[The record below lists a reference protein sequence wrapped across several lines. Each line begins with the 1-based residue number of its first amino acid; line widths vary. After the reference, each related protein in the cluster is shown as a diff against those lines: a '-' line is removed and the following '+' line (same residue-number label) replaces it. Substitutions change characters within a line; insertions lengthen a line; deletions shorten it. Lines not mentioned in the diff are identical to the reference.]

1 MCRHLAYLGPP
12 VTLSSLIL
20 EPAYGLHRQAWAPRR
35 VLGTATVNVDG
46 FGAGWYGADGV
57 GRYRR
62 AVPIWTDTSFP
73 SLATSLRSSAVLAA
87 VRSATEGM
95 PVSEGACAPFAA
107 DLWLFSHNG
116 VVHGWPD
123 SLEKLASTLR
133 TADLMTLD
141 APTDAAVLW
150 ALVRQHLVSGDS
162 PDVSLATVVNDVR
175 AAANGRLNLLLTDG
189 RQIAAT
195 RWGESLYYLRG
206 DDFVVVASEPY
217 DDSPQ
222 WTEVPDA
229 TVVTATSDNVAL
241 RPLDFYS

>member
-12 VTLSSLIL
+12 VTLSSLLL
-20 EPAYGLHRQAWAPRR
+20 EPTYGLHRQAWAPRR

-46 FGAGWYGADGV
+46 FGVGWYGPDGV

-62 AVPIWTDTSFP
+62 AVPMWTDTSFP
-73 SLATSLRSSAVLAA
+73 SLASSLRSPAVLAA
-87 VRSATEGM
+87 VRSASEGM
-95 PVSEGACAPFAA
+95 PVSDGACAPFSSGQ
-107 DLWLFSHNG
+107 WLFSHNG
-116 VVHGWPD
+116 IVHGWPE
-123 SLEKLASTLR
+123 SLEKLASTVR

-150 ALVRQHLVSGDS
+150 ALVSQRLVSGDS
-162 PDVSLATVVNDVR
+162 LDFSLATVVNDVR
-175 AAANGRLNLLLTDG
+175 ATATGRLNLLLTDG
-189 RQIAAT
+189 ERIAGT
-195 RWGESLYYLRG
+195 RCGESLYYLRG

-229 TVVTATSDNVAL
+229 TVVTATTDGVTL
-241 RPLDFYS
+241 RSLDSYS